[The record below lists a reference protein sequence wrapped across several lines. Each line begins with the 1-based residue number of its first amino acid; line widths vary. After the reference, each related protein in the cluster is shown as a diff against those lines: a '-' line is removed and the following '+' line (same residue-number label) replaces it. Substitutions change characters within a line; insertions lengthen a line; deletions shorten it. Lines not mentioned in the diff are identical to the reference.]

1 MDRDELLKKIAE
13 KGTELNCYKR
23 QLFDAMKRDSND
35 IVAYNTSNSFCL
47 KIYINQLEISIAFR
61 FTESFGMDNN
71 SFDIPYHSIDDI
83 RIYNSDHKD
92 ISNDL
97 LDSDSISSLH
107 VTDSLDLINLL
118 NELKGTDYAKL

>member
-13 KGTELNCYKR
+13 KGMELNCYKR
-23 QLFDAMKRDSND
+23 QLFEAMNRDSND
-35 IVAYNTSNSFCL
+35 IIAYSTSNSFCL
-47 KIYINQLEISIAFR
+47 KLYVNQLEVSIAFR
-61 FTESFGMDNN
+61 FIESFGIDNK

-92 ISNDL
+92 ISNEL

-107 VTDSLDLINLL
+107 ISDSLDLINLL
-118 NELKGTDYAKL
+118 NELKGIDNAKF